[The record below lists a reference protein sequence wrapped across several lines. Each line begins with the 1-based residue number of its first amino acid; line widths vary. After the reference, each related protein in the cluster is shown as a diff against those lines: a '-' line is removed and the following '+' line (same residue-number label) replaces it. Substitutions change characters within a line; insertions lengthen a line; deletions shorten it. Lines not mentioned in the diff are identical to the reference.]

1 MSLIFEMADQNVT
14 EVDVMLIT
22 GDVLTF
28 GQRLKSVSYD
38 EESKMFK
45 IITSEGDNF
54 FPRESVATFFVKHED
69 ETNNEDNDADNVISF
84 RT

>member
-1 MSLIFEMADQNVT
+1 MIFEMADQNVT

-28 GQRLKSVSYD
+28 GQRLKSASYD
-38 EESKMFK
+38 EESEMFR
-45 IITSEGDNF
+45 IVTSEGDNF

-69 ETNNEDNDADNVISF
+69 ETDNEDNNVDNVISF
-84 RT
+84 RG

>member
-1 MSLIFEMADQNVT
+1 MLRDNIA

-38 EESKMFK
+38 EESKMFR
-45 IITSEGDNF
+45 IVTSEGDNF
-54 FPRESVATFFVKHED
+54 FPRESVATFFVKYED
-69 ETNNEDNDADNVISF
+69 ETDNEDNDVDNVISF